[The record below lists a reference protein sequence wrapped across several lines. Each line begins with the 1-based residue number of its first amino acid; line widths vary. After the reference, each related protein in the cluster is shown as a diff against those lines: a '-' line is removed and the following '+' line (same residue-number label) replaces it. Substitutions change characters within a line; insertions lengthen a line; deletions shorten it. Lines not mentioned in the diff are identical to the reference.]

1 MKTHK
6 DLYMNGHRNFTHNSK
21 KMQTTQCPLI
31 GKQIN
36 KSRQMYTLEH
46 YSAIKM
52 TYSGNKMDE
61 SQKHKSD

>member
-1 MKTHK
+1 MSTNRKT
-6 DLYMNGHRNFTHNSK
+6 D
-21 KMQTTQCPLI
+21 
-31 GKQIN
+31 
-36 KSRQMYTLEH
+36 KSRQIYTLEH

>member
-1 MKTHK
+1 MAIEP
-6 DLYMNGHRNFTHNSK
+6 LLIIEK
-21 KMQTTQCPLI
+21 KKKKKTTQCPLT

-36 KSRQMYTLEH
+36 KSQQIYTLEH

-61 SQKHKSD
+61 SQKHKSDYN